1 MTTWIFNN
9 QDVILGIFIGL
20 CLGKILL
27 DNR

>member
-1 MTTWIFNN
+1 MINCLIDN

-27 DNR
+27 DNK